1 RLFTRTPGF
10 YQTHP
15 GITQQILM
23 NVGGLTVCG
32 HLITNVQ
39 VRDPQSAIEGL
50 CVKIRGNQQLQ
61 LLRQL
66 LTAALNMAA
75 GRANFPGYA
84 ACDASGRNSTGSTP
98 DLSSC
103 IDQADSYN
111 QSGDAVASP
120 WDPPGPADPGTCQS
134 CFESSCTLLSP
145 MGCDG

>member
-1 RLFTRTPGF
+1 
-10 YQTHP
+10 
-15 GITQQILM
+15 M
-23 NVGGLTVCG
+23 NAGGLTVCG

-50 CVKIRGNQQLQ
+50 CVKIRGNQRLQ
-61 LLRQL
+61 LMRQL

-75 GRANFPGYA
+75 GGANFSQYGG
-84 ACDASGRNSTGSTP
+84 CDATCQNSTASTT
-98 DLSSC
+98 DLASC
-103 IDQADSYN
+103 IDQVDSYN
-111 QSGDAVASP
+111 QSGDAVTSP